1 LLLLAASPV
10 GAHDDD
16 TLDPHNATPG
26 LRLEMIELPRA
37 SRSATTRYRL
47 HAVGFP
53 SGVAFSLWAQDFG
66 QPFRLLG
73 SGFQV
78 AQSGNLVSSK
88 HANTAR
94 SSPKPLT
101 FAPGRYPRGAAWR
114 LALVSAD
121 RAFRAFA
128 GAIPHPITARDGP
141 CTLGLELVSY
151 RGDHFVATG
160 GGFAPDDEVVAESRY
175 AGRVTRNRQRVSAE
189 GALPLS
195 VISHQAIGSNRR
207 ARYVVTGRS
216 CEVAVEYNWGA
227 PALLRR

>member
-1 LLLLAASPV
+1 MLLLAASPV

-26 LRLEMIELPRA
+26 LRLEMIELSRT
-37 SRSATTRYRL
+37 SRSATARYRL

-53 SGVAFSLWAQDFG
+53 SGVVFSLWAQDFG
-66 QPFRLLG
+66 QAFRFLG

-78 AQSGNLVSSK
+78 DESGNLVSSK
-88 HANTAR
+88 QAKTPR
-94 SSPKPLT
+94 QSPKQLT
-101 FAPGRYPRGAAWR
+101 FAPGPYPQGAAWR

-121 RAFRAFA
+121 RAFRAFS
-128 GAIPHPITARDGP
+128 GAIPHPITARDGS
-141 CTLGLELVSY
+141 CTLAVELVSY

-160 GGFAPDDEVVAESRY
+160 TGFAPGDEVVAESRY
-175 AGRVTRNRQRVSAE
+175 ADRVIRNRQRVSAE

-195 VISHQAIGSNRR
+195 VISHQASGPNRR
-207 ARYVVTGRS
+207 ARYAVTGRS
-216 CEVAVEYNWGA
+216 CEVAVEYNWGE